1 LSANSDHPPTP
12 ERAVPAPRG
21 FAWRRLAQPWRSP
34 ADQPR
39 WARPCLLAVA
49 ALAAVLYAW
58 NIGDS
63 QYNGYFS
70 TAVRSMTESPKAF
83 LYGTVDPAASISI
96 DKVPGFLWP
105 QALSA
110 LVFGFHPWALA
121 LPQVIE
127 GVVSVLVL
135 YRVVRRWAGP
145 AAGLLASA
153 IFALTPIT
161 AVMFGHSLME
171 DSALT
176 MCLILAADAW
186 QEAAGTARLRPLVL
200 AGVWVGLGFQAK
212 MLQAWAVLPA
222 FAAVYLLVAPTA
234 LRGRL
239 RQLLVAG
246 AVTVAVSASWI
257 LIATLTPA
265 AHRPYIDGTTNNS
278 ALVMVVGYNGLSRFG
293 ILEIPGTLHAAATG
307 SGLSAGSS
315 GSHPAAVGGGGLPPQ
330 VQQLLEQTATQERT
344 GWGKL
349 FAPDLATQIGWLYPL
364 GILALLAGLAR
375 RRGTPRTDQTR
386 GGYLMWGTWL
396 ILTGLAFSAG
406 TVAHASYTAA
416 LAAPLAALAGAGMID
431 MWRAHRRGSPW
442 AWLLPTAVAADGAW
456 TTYLLA
462 RRLSFLPWLLPVML
476 ILTAVGV
483 AGLLVARTG
492 GRVRGRLAAAGL
504 AVAVAAMLVAP
515 AGWAASTLDSRYAG
529 TVLDAYAGPTTDSGV
544 SAQFTRPPAT
554 LTVDQQ
560 RILDYATAHRD
571 GARYLFATDSWNAAS
586 PYILAT
592 GAPILPMG
600 GFSGQAPFPTLAQFQ
615 QLVSTGQVRQ
625 VLLSGGFDIFQ
636 LFRGAGAAPAD
647 TPVMAI
653 TGWVRQH
660 CTTVLPASGAP
671 AGSRPAGPPTMGTG
685 TLYSCPSGP

>member
-1 LSANSDHPPTP
+1 
-12 ERAVPAPRG
+12 
-21 FAWRRLAQPWRSP
+21 
-34 ADQPR
+34 
-39 WARPCLLAVA
+39 
-49 ALAAVLYAW
+49 LAAVFYAW

-70 TAVRSMTESPKAF
+70 TAVRSMTESPTAF
-83 LYGTVDPAASISI
+83 LYGTVDPASSITI
-96 DKVPGFLWP
+96 DKIPGFLWP
-105 QALSA
+105 QAVSA

-121 LPQVIE
+121 LPQVVE

-153 IFALTPIT
+153 VFALTPIT

-171 DSALT
+171 DPALT
-176 MCLILAADAW
+176 MCLLLAADAW
-186 QEAAGTARLRPLVL
+186 QEAAGTARLRPLLL

-234 LRGRL
+234 LPRRL
-239 RQLLVAG
+239 RQLMIAG

-265 AHRPYIDGTTNNS
+265 THRPYVDGTTNNS
-278 ALVMVVGYNGLSRFG
+278 AMVMVVGYNGVSRFG
-293 ILEIPGTLHAAATG
+293 AGEIPGTLRGAATG

-315 GSHPAAVGGGGLPPQ
+315 GSPPAAVGGGGLPPQ
-330 VQQLLEQTATQERT
+330 VQQLLEQTATQGRT

-364 GILALLAGLAR
+364 AILALLAGLAR

-406 TVAHASYTAA
+406 EVAHASYLAA
-416 LAAPLAALAGAGMID
+416 LAAPLAALAGAGLVD
-431 MWRAHRRGSPW
+431 LWRAYRQGGAW
-442 AWLLPTAVAADGAW
+442 AWGLPAAVAADAAW
-456 TTYLLA
+456 TSYLLA
-462 RRLSFLPWLLPVML
+462 RRISFLPWLLP
-476 ILTAVGV
+476 LTLTLATAGI

-492 GRVRGRLAAAGL
+492 GRVRGRLAVAGL
-504 AVAVAAMLVAP
+504 AGAVAAMLVAP
-515 AGWAASTLDSRYAG
+515 AAWAASTLDSRYAG
-529 TVLDAYAGPTTDSGV
+529 TVLDAYAGPTTGSAG
-544 SAQFTRPPAT
+544 SAQFTRQPAT
-554 LTVDQQ
+554 LTAEQN

-615 QLVSTGQVRQ
+615 QLVATGQVRQ
-625 VLLSGGFDIFQ
+625 VLLSGGFDIFRM
-636 LFRGAGAAPAD
+636 FGAAPATPPD
-647 TPVMAI
+647 TAVTSI
-653 TGWVRQH
+653 TSWVRQH
-660 CTTVLPASGAP
+660 CATVFSPSGAAARP
-671 AGSRPAGPPTMGTG
+671 RPAGPPAMGAG
-685 TLYSCPSGP
+685 TLYTCSSGA

>member
-1 LSANSDHPPTP
+1 
-12 ERAVPAPRG
+12 
-21 FAWRRLAQPWRSP
+21 
-34 ADQPR
+34 
-39 WARPCLLAVA
+39 
-49 ALAAVLYAW
+49 LAAVLYAW
-58 NIGDS
+58 NIGNS

-83 LYGTVDPAASISI
+83 LYGTVDPASSITI
-96 DKVPGFLWP
+96 DKIPGFLWP

-110 LVFGFHPWALA
+110 LIFGFHPWALA

-127 GVVSVLVL
+127 GVVSILVL

-153 IFALTPIT
+153 VFALTPIT
-161 AVMFGHSLME
+161 AVMFGHTLME
-171 DSALT
+171 DPALT
-176 MCLILAADAW
+176 MCLVLAADAW
-186 QEAAGTARLRPLVL
+186 QEAAVTARLRPLLL

-222 FAAVYLLVAPTA
+222 FAVVYLLVAPNA
-234 LRGRL
+234 LRKRL
-239 RQLLVAG
+239 RQLMIAG

-278 ALVMVVGYNGLSRFG
+278 AFVMVVGYNGVSRLSTV
-293 ILEIPGTLHAAATG
+293 EIPGTIGSAAAG
-307 SGLSAGSS
+307 SGVPVSSPAG
-315 GSHPAAVGGGGLPPQ
+315 ALPPQ

-364 GILALLAGLAR
+364 AILALLAGLAR

-386 GGYLMWGTWL
+386 GGYLMWGTCL

-406 TVAHASYTAA
+406 TVAHASYMAA
-416 LAAPLAALAGAGMID
+416 LAAPLAALAGAGLVD
-431 MWRAHRRGSPW
+431 LWRVYRQGSSW
-442 AWLLPTAVAADGAW
+442 AWLLPAAVAADGAW
-456 TTYLLA
+456 ASYLLA
-462 RRLSFLPWLLPVML
+462 RRLSFLPWLLPLML

-492 GRVRGRLAAAGL
+492 GRVRGRLAAPGL
-504 AVAVAAMLVAP
+504 AVAVAAVLVAP
-515 AGWAASTLDSRYAG
+515 AAWAASTLDSRYAG
-529 TVLDAYAGPTTDSGV
+529 TVLDAYAGPTTDSGG
-544 SAQFTRPPAT
+544 SAQFARRPAT
-554 LTVDQQ
+554 LTVDQN

-615 QLVSTGQVRQ
+615 HLVSTGQVRQ
-625 VLLSGGFDIFQ
+625 VLLSGGFDIFR
-636 LFRGAGAAPAD
+636 LFRASGAAPLD
-647 TPVMAI
+647 TPVMSI

-660 CTTVLPASGAP
+660 CTPVLSASSTTANPRTAGA
-671 AGSRPAGPPTMGTG
+671 PTMGIG
-685 TLYSCPSGP
+685 TLYSCSSGP